1 MTTKMIA
8 WILSILSF
16 FAFWN
21 PNAQPNNIPETRDYV
36 GEVPDKY
43 GVWPTED
50 FETGSINPAVPD
62 ALEAW
67 YSVFKTLDFASTTES
82 LLILHKGKIVY
93 ERYAEGW
100 DKDTPHFMASVTK
113 SVTSALVGIAIGE
126 GVIGGV
132 DDKVVTYFP
141 EAVGMPGWQEIK
153 RDMTIEHLLT
163 MTSGILTETYEEWNG
178 FYSPDQTDSALYAFL
193 LPQKTAPGKKFAYEN
208 AAPSIL
214 LGIIAR
220 ATGRDVVEYA
230 REKLFTPL
238 GMTSVE
244 WLRAADGLPFGA
256 FGISM
261 TSRDMLRFGYLYLN
275 QGRWDDKQI
284 IPADY
289 VAVTPP
295 RSKARKAYGYMF
307 WNFDLLPFDSSYE
320 ANGAWGQQIEIL
332 PEYDMVIVRT
342 ARQSDFSI
350 FLYQIQDKLDEMGL
364 KFW

>member
-21 PNAQPNNIPETRDYV
+21 PNAQPNIIPETRDYV
-36 GEVPDKY
+36 GEVPDNY

-50 FETGSINPAVPD
+50 FETGIINPAVPD

-163 MTSGILTETYEEWNG
+163 MTSGILTETDEEWDG
-178 FYSPDQTDSALYAFL
+178 FFSPDQTDSALYAFL
-193 LPQKTAPGKKFAYEN
+193 LPRRLRP
-208 AAPSIL
+208 
-214 LGIIAR
+214 AR
-220 ATGRDVVEYA
+220 NLPMKMPRP
-230 REKLFTPL
+230 LFCW
-238 GMTSVE
+238 V
-244 WLRAADGLPFGA
+244 
-256 FGISM
+256 
-261 TSRDMLRFGYLYLN
+261 
-275 QGRWDDKQI
+275 
-284 IPADY
+284 
-289 VAVTPP
+289 
-295 RSKARKAYGYMF
+295 
-307 WNFDLLPFDSSYE
+307 LLPVRQAAMWWSM
-320 ANGAWGQQIEIL
+320 
-332 PEYDMVIVRT
+332 PEKNCLLLW
-342 ARQSDFSI
+342 A
-350 FLYQIQDKLDEMGL
+350 
-364 KFW
+364 